1 MRYKNPLS
9 ASGQAPVASE
19 SVGAFPVRVAL
30 RAVAR
35 EKTACSLACSALRA
49 EWNIG
54 KSECREQR
62 VYCFQDHTGA
72 TAIRRRVA
80 RNLCS
85 CSAILLS
92 VRVRYWC
99 FVLWCY
105 VELRRRGGVGGPTST
120 CPRRHVSSSR
130 ASCFSC
136 VCSLW
141 MKFPRFQLRKT

>member
-1 MRYKNPLS
+1 MLFRYVKVACHFWTYFKTYQQIKNPLS
-9 ASGQAPVASE
+9 ASGQAPVASD

-80 RNLCS
+80 RNLC
-85 CSAILLS
+85 
-92 VRVRYWC
+92 
-99 FVLWCY
+99 
-105 VELRRRGGVGGPTST
+105 
-120 CPRRHVSSSR
+120 
-130 ASCFSC
+130 
-136 VCSLW
+136 
-141 MKFPRFQLRKT
+141 